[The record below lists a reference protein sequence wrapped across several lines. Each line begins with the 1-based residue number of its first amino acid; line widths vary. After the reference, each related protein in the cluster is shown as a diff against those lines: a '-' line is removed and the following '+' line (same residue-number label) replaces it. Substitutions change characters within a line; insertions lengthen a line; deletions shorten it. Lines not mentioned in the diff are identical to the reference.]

1 MNKHLKSCLGD
12 KKKTSKMETNY
23 DSTNEVDIRKNLEG
37 LSGRRPDIFGMEANY
52 ITRKEEI
59 NE

>member
-1 MNKHLKSCLGD
+1 
-12 KKKTSKMETNY
+12 METNY